1 MKWFLVVYLCSQ
13 VQSVC
18 IDPYVLPEPYD
29 DQYTCLVNGYKKSYE
44 KLIDIGPEEVNKH
57 GMYIKFDCQN
67 FILPKPK
74 PKGSP
79 A

>member
-18 IDPYVLPEPYD
+18 VDPHVFPESYN
-29 DQYTCLVNGYKKSYE
+29 DQYTCLVDGYKKSYE

-57 GMYIKFDCQN
+57 GMYIKFDCSN

-79 A
+79 T